1 MQRVPLTLIIPVF
14 GRPEALDRA
23 LRSVDDQDGLP
34 EEVIVVDDG
43 SPVPSAIDA
52 DLARRLNVRLIR
64 HERNRGPA
72 AARNTGMREARTDWI
87 TFLDSDDY
95 LLCGSMAE
103 RWQGVQEQL
112 RQGAPETTIFGCGWI
127 DFTANHDAS
136 RLRWPRPATAPR
148 AFASGCWFSPGS
160 CVILNGPK
168 AVAAAGLQDE
178 TLRRFEDVDWFLSLA
193 LKDFSLEILP
203 VAAVAIERQRVQ
215 RPDQIEAA
223 AGAIRAKWQGALDRA
238 LFARLDSYMDL
249 EIAAAYRFRGSTLRA
264 LKALS
269 ASLAKAPRLSL
280 QLSPG
285 WHLERIAGIPKDSIS
300 LKARP

>member
-1 MQRVPLTLIIPVF
+1 MQKVPLTLIIPVH
-14 GRPEALDRA
+14 GRPDALDRA
-23 LRSVDDQDGLP
+23 LRSVDGQDSLP

-43 SPVPSAIDA
+43 SPVPSAIDH
-52 DLARRLNVRLIR
+52 DLARRLNIRLIR
-64 HERNRGPA
+64 HESNRGPA

-95 LLCGSMAE
+95 LLRGSIAE
-103 RWQGVQEQL
+103 RWRGLQERL
-112 RQGAPETTIFGCGWI
+112 RHGAPETTIFGCGWI

-136 RLRWPRPATAPR
+136 RLRWPRPAAAPR

-168 AVAAAGLQDE
+168 SVAAAGFQDE

-193 LKDFSLEILP
+193 LKGFSLEILP

-215 RPDQIEAA
+215 RPEQIEAA
-223 AGAIRAKWQGALDRA
+223 AGAMRAKWRSVLDRA
-238 LFARLDSYMDL
+238 LFTRLDSYMDL
-249 EIAAAYRFRGSTLRA
+249 EIAAAYRFRGSSLRA

-269 ASLAKAPRLSL
+269 ASLAKVPRLSL

-285 WHLERIAGIPKDSIS
+285 WRLESLSGIPDAC
-300 LKARP
+300 LPQKALR